1 MDSTSP
7 EPPSPSILVVEDDA
21 ELRALIALAL
31 KQAGHEALFASSG
44 EDALDLM
51 AAAEFDG
58 LYGNIELPGQV
69 DGWEVGT
76 TFSFIWPDKPAVYAS
91 AVKTDPPGR
100 LRNGIFLR
108 TPFAMG
114 SARPGVRGRCNC
126 RTSKAA
132 AGMTRTASKNPTGTG
147 IKPSNSFVYG
157 S

>member
-58 LYGNIELPGQV
+58 LYCNIELPGQV

-76 TFSFIWPDKPAVYAS
+76 TFSVIWPDKPAVYAS
-91 AVKTDPPGR
+91 AVKTDPPVAEWHFPAHA
-100 LRNGIFLR
+100 LCH
-108 TPFAMG
+108 G

>member
-7 EPPSPSILVVEDDA
+7 KSPSRSILVVEDDA
-21 ELRALIALAL
+21 QLRALIALAL

-108 TPFAMG
+108 TPFAM
-114 SARPGVRGRCNC
+114 ARLVQVFEAGAI
-126 RTSKAA
+126 AA
-132 AGMTRTASKNPTGTG
+132 RARQQL
-147 IKPSNSFVYG
+147 V
-157 S
+157 

>member
-76 TFSFIWPDKPAVYAS
+76 TFSFIWPDKPAVYVS
-91 AVKTDPPGR
+91 ALRTDPPGR

-108 TPFAMG
+108 TPFAMDRLVQVFEAG
-114 SARPGVRGRCNC
+114 AIAARARQQL
-126 RTSKAA
+126 A
-132 AGMTRTASKNPTGTG
+132 
-147 IKPSNSFVYG
+147 
-157 S
+157 